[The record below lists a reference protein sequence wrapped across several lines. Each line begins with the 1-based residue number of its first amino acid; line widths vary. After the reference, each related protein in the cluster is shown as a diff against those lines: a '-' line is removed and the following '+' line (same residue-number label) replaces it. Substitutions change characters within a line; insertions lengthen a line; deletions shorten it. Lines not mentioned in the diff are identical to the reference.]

1 MQQAQDFRAE
11 SQALFD
17 LLDKA
22 DPAVFDQPT
31 QFKHWS
37 INAVLQH
44 LHFWNQMAGLQLTD
58 ETLLMQRI
66 AAVLAHQPGMR
77 DFERIHF
84 QGLGGRALLDAWRD
98 GFEAIATAFAATDPK
113 ARLKWPGP
121 DMSARSSITAR
132 LMETWAHGQEVYDHL
147 GVVRQNADRIQNI
160 VVLGVNTFGW
170 TYAARSQTPPGP
182 MPHVVLTAPS
192 GAVWTYGD
200 PSTTERIE
208 GPAEAFCQVVTQ
220 TRNVADTSLQV
231 TGPVA
236 TDWMRKAQC
245 FAGPAEEP
253 PAPGLRHTRRP
264 A

>member
-1 MQQAQDFRAE
+1 MQQAEDFRAE
-11 SQALFD
+11 SRAMAA
-17 LLDKA
+17 LLDRA
-22 DPAVFDQPT
+22 DPATFDQPT
-31 QFKHWS
+31 QFKAWT

-58 ETLLMQRI
+58 EPLLLQRI
-66 AAVLAHQPGMR
+66 AGVKSAQGGMR
-77 DFERIHF
+77 AFENAHF
-84 QGLGGRALLDAWRD
+84 QGLSGRPLLQAWREGVEVTAD
-98 GFEAIATAFAATDPK
+98 AFAKADPK

-170 TYAARSQTPPGP
+170 TYATRGTQPPGP
-182 MPHVVLTAPS
+182 MPHLVLTAPS

-200 PSTTERIE
+200 ASASERIT
-208 GPAEAFCQVVTQ
+208 GLAEQFCQVVTQ
-220 TRNVADTSLQV
+220 TRNIADTQLQV

-236 TDWMRKAQC
+236 TDWMSKAQC
-245 FAGPAEEP
+245 FAGAPETP
-253 PAPGLRHTRRP
+253 PAPGLRHTRRLN
-264 A
+264 